1 MELKQIVKR
10 AVRRWVDKIASK
22 RAQRQARLA
31 LPSGSDLLKR
41 KAEAYGTKDRTSAT
55 LERRLAAF
63 AEARYDLRH
72 NLLTGQAEFRPKG
85 QDAAS
90 FLPLTARDL
99 NSLCLSAHEAGI
111 PCWDRDVSRF
121 VASDRLPDHHP
132 FRDYFDRLPPWDG
145 KERLDALARRVSD
158 SAPWVR
164 GFRRWMLAVAAQWM
178 GMGDGHANSVAPVLV
193 SGRQGLGK
201 STFCR
206 NLLPPELSAYYTDSA
221 DVANTARME
230 QLLVEM
236 GLINLDEFD
245 RIPVRR
251 HPALKNVM
259 QLTALHV
266 RKAYRRDTLRLPRI
280 ASFMATSNSHELL
293 SDPSG
298 SRRFLCVEVERPI
311 DSTGIDHAQTYA
323 QLKDMLLGGGR
334 HWFTAGGRGGDPT
347 CQRGFLPHLPC
358 GRKHSPATSVPPVR
372 VKRPCPFPFPSS
384 SPCCASVIR
393 ARSRASGCRSSA
405 APSWPQ
411 AWNGGIRKRVTV
423 TGSCRWR
430 LPISKTCISTKR
442 VK

>member
-10 AVRRWVDKIASK
+10 AVRRWVEKIASK

-41 KAEAYGTKDRTSAT
+41 KAEAYSTKARTSAT

-206 NLLPPELSAYYTDSA
+206 NLLPPELSAYYTDSV
-221 DVANTARME
+221 DVTNTARME

-259 QLTALHV
+259 QLTGLHV
-266 RKAYRRDTLRLPRI
+266 RKAYQRDARRLPRI
-280 ASFMATSNSHELL
+280 ASFIGTSNSRELL

-298 SRRFLCVEVERPI
+298 SRRFICVLVEHPI
-311 DSTGIDHAQTYA
+311 DSTGIDHAQIYA
-323 QLKDMLLGGGR
+323 QLKAELENGERYWFSHGEENALRLHNAAFYRICPAGEVLRRYYRAAQPNEKVRLLSLPEIFARLRRLEPGAM
-334 HWFTAGGRGGDPT
+334 AGIT
-347 CQRGFLPHLPC
+347 LPKLAQALVAAGVQKIHTHY
-358 GRKHSPATSVPPVR
+358 GNRYR
-372 VKRPCPFPFPSS
+372 V
-384 SPCCASVIR
+384 AEI
-393 ARSRASGCRSSA
+393 
-405 APSWPQ
+405 
-411 AWNGGIRKRVTV
+411 
-423 TGSCRWR
+423 
-430 LPISKTCISTKR
+430 
-442 VK
+442 

>member
-10 AVRRWVDKIASK
+10 AVRRWVGKIASK

-41 KAEAYGTKDRTSAT
+41 KAEAYSTKDRTAAT

-85 QDAAS
+85 QDAAA

-132 FRDYFDRLPPWDG
+132 FRDYFDRLP
-145 KERLDALARRVSD
+145 
-158 SAPWVR
+158 
-164 GFRRWMLAVAAQWM
+164 
-178 GMGDGHANSVAPVLV
+178 
-193 SGRQGLGK
+193 
-201 STFCR
+201 
-206 NLLPPELSAYYTDSA
+206 
-221 DVANTARME
+221 
-230 QLLVEM
+230 
-236 GLINLDEFD
+236 
-245 RIPVRR
+245 
-251 HPALKNVM
+251 
-259 QLTALHV
+259 
-266 RKAYRRDTLRLPRI
+266 RI
-280 ASFMATSNSHELL
+280 ASFIATSNSHELL

-298 SRRFLCVEVERPI
+298 SCRFLCVEVERPI

-372 VKRPCPFPFPSS
+372 VKRPCPFPSPSS

-430 LPISKTCISTKR
+430 LPISKTCISAKR